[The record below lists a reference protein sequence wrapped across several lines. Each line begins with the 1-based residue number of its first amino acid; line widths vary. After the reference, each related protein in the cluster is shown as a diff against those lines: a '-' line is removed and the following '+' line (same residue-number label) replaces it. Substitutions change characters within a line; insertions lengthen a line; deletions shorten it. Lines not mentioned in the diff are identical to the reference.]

1 MRYKLDK
8 IKNEKNDEINR
19 LKANLSALKNEL
31 SASNL
36 KNDEK
41 LVADRN
47 QLVEET
53 ENRIVHVRKLT
64 LDIENALLEE
74 IRNLNEIVQK
84 KDKEINY
91 LLEFDKKQIE
101 ENEQIQK
108 DLKNHINRLQDKI
121 FRVQREDEIELFTT
135 VDRLQKQ
142 YEKNTK

>member
-74 IRNLNEIVQK
+74 IRNLNETVQK

>member
-1 MRYKLDK
+1 LRYKLDK

-74 IRNLNEIVQK
+74 IRNLNETVQK

>member
-1 MRYKLDK
+1 M
-8 IKNEKNDEINR
+8 
-19 LKANLSALKNEL
+19 
-31 SASNL
+31 
-36 KNDEK
+36 
-41 LVADRN
+41 
-47 QLVEET
+47 
-53 ENRIVHVRKLT
+53 RKLT

-74 IRNLNEIVQK
+74 IRNLNETVHK

-121 FRVQREDEIELFTT
+121 FKVQREDEIELFTT

>member
-8 IKNEKNDEINR
+8 IKNEKNDEIDR

-74 IRNLNEIVQK
+74 IRNLNETVQK

>member
-19 LKANLSALKNEL
+19 LKTNLSALKNEL

-74 IRNLNEIVQK
+74 IRNLNETLQK

-121 FRVQREDEIELFTT
+121 FRIQREDEIELFTT

>member
-8 IKNEKNDEINR
+8 IKDEKNDEIDR

-64 LDIENALLEE
+64 LDIENALL
-74 IRNLNEIVQK
+74 
-84 KDKEINY
+84 
-91 LLEFDKKQIE
+91 
-101 ENEQIQK
+101 
-108 DLKNHINRLQDKI
+108 
-121 FRVQREDEIELFTT
+121 
-135 VDRLQKQ
+135 
-142 YEKNTK
+142 

>member
-19 LKANLSALKNEL
+19 LKTNLSALKNEL

-74 IRNLNEIVQK
+74 IRNLNETVQK

>member
-1 MRYKLDK
+1 M
-8 IKNEKNDEINR
+8 
-19 LKANLSALKNEL
+19 
-31 SASNL
+31 
-36 KNDEK
+36 
-41 LVADRN
+41 
-47 QLVEET
+47 
-53 ENRIVHVRKLT
+53 RKLT

-74 IRNLNEIVQK
+74 IRNLNETVHK

-108 DLKNHINRLQDKI
+108 DLKNHINRLQDKV
-121 FRVQREDEIELFTT
+121 FKVQREDEIELFTT